1 MDRNRWNMNRAQR
14 MQLKAFICLLGILL
28 LVILLLGRFL
38 LLLIHR
44 DEEEEEPAPTPHIP
58 VIEMFANV
66 WIMEADEEGIMIFRD
81 GVCESY
87 SWGVA
92 GEGEQIGRAS
102 CRERV

>member
-44 DEEEEEPAPTPHIP
+44 DEEEEERPIYR
-58 VIEMFANV
+58 
-66 WIMEADEEGIMIFRD
+66 W
-81 GVCESY
+81 
-87 SWGVA
+87 
-92 GEGEQIGRAS
+92 
-102 CRERV
+102 CRHLRMYGLWKRTKRGS